1 MPKPP
6 ELVGGVAAMPNPAEP
21 VAGVAAMLPSPNAGA
36 LLLALD
42 ALANVELDPNGLAP
56 GIERFRAPASTA

>member
-21 VAGVAAMLPSPNAGA
+21 VAGVAAMVLVDA
-36 LLLALD
+36 
-42 ALANVELDPNGLAP
+42 ALAVVPKAGDPNPTDELP
-56 GIERFRAPASTA
+56 N